1 MKEGMGKLAAADEG
15 SGRWAGAMAIVK
27 DFEEKCGTPD
37 IRLKQVADAMAVEM
51 HAGREQAEYAH

>member
-1 MKEGMGKLAAADEG
+1 MKC